1 MIHFE
6 KYQLRNGLR
15 LLFNIDRNTPLVAF
29 NLMYNVGSKYE
40 QENKTGLAHLF
51 EHLMFLGTNN
61 IKDFDYYTQ
70 LAGGENNA
78 FTNNDVTDFYITIP
92 KANIETAFWLES
104 DRMSNLTLTKK
115 KFSTEKNVVIEEF
128 KETTL
133 NVPYG
138 DMWHLLSEM
147 SYKDHPYRWPT
158 IGKSID
164 DINTITLNDA
174 LDFYNNFYSPSNAVL
189 AITGDIEVDKM
200 IELSEK
206 WFGGINKSLS
216 HNERFIL
223 PKEPVQEKFVEQV
236 IKSNVPSNAI
246 YLAFHIAGR
255 MENEYYSHEII
266 SDLLGRGRSARLYQ
280 KLVKDQEIFSEV
292 TAYLSGNSDPGLLVV
307 EGLISENVE
316 VERAEKSLFYELDL
330 LQNSKVDDQE
340 LEKIK
345 NKMEN
350 QLAFEEAN
358 IMNKAI
364 NLCQFEILG
373 NVDMINDQIEM
384 YRNVTPEMILEQS
397 QTIFNMQNCSK
408 LLYLKN

>member
-6 KYQLRNGLR
+6 KYQLKNGLR
-15 LLFNIDRNTPLVAF
+15 LLLNVDRNTPLVAF
-29 NLMYNVGSKYE
+29 NLMYNVGSKFE

-51 EHLMFLGTNN
+51 EHLMFLGTSN

-104 DRMSNLTLTKK
+104 DRMSNLDLKK
-115 KFSTEKNVVIEEF
+115 RKFNTEKNVVIEEF

-147 SYKDHPYRWPT
+147 SYKVHPYKWPT

-164 DINTITLNDA
+164 DIKKISLEDA
-174 LDFYNNFYSPSNAVL
+174 MEFYENFYNPSNAVL
-189 AITGDIEVDKM
+189 SVTGDIEIDKI

-206 WFGGINKSLS
+206 WFGNIDKIKPSA
-216 HNERFIL
+216 ERFIL
-223 PKEPVQEKFVEQV
+223 PEEPVQNTFTEKV
-236 IKSNVPSNAI
+236 INSNVPSNAI

-255 MENEYYSHEII
+255 MEIDYYTHELI

-292 TAYLSGNSDPGLLVV
+292 NAYLSGNSEPGLLIV

-316 VERAEKSLFYELDL
+316 VERAEKSLFNELNL
-330 LQNSKVDDQE
+330 LQNTKVDDLE

-358 IMNKAI
+358 IMNKSI
-364 NLCQFEILG
+364 NLCQFELLG
-373 NVDMINDQIEM
+373 NVNLINDQIQM

-397 QTIFNMQNCSK
+397 QTIFNLQNCSK

>member
-6 KYQLRNGLR
+6 KYQLKNGLR
-15 LLFNIDRNTPLVAF
+15 LLLNVDRNTPLVAF
-29 NLMYNVGSKYE
+29 NLMYNVGSKFE

-51 EHLMFLGTNN
+51 EHLMFLGTKN

-78 FTNNDVTDFYITIP
+78 FTNNDVTDYYITIP

-104 DRMSNLTLTKK
+104 DRMSNLALSKR
-115 KFSTEKNVVIEEF
+115 KFNTEKNVVIEEF

-147 SYKDHPYRWPT
+147 SYKDHPYKWPT

-164 DINTITLNDA
+164 DIKKITLDDA
-174 LDFYNNFYSPSNAVL
+174 MEFYDNFYTPSNAVL
-189 AITGDIEVDKM
+189 TVTGDIELDKI

-206 WFGGINKSLS
+206 WFGNIEKSKLS
-216 HNERFIL
+216 AERFNF
-223 PKEPVQEKFVEQV
+223 PVESVQSAFNEKV

-292 TAYLSGNSDPGLLVV
+292 NAYLSGNSDPGLLIV
-307 EGLISENVE
+307 EGLISEDVD
-316 VERAEKSLFYELDL
+316 VERAEKSLLDELNL
-330 LQNSKVDDQE
+330 LQNHKIDDQE

-373 NVDMINDQIEM
+373 NVDIINDQIEM
-384 YRNVTPEMILEQS
+384 YRNVTPDMILEQS
-397 QTIFNMQNCSK
+397 KTIFNLQNCSK
-408 LLYLKN
+408 LIYLKN

>member
-1 MIHFE
+1 MIQFE
-6 KYQLRNGLR
+6 KYQLKNGLR
-15 LLFNIDRNTPLVAF
+15 LLLNVDRNTPLVAF
-29 NLMYNVGSKYE
+29 NLMYNVGSKFE
-40 QENKTGLAHLF
+40 KENKTGLAHLF
-51 EHLMFLGTNN
+51 EHLMFLGTSN

-104 DRMSNLTLTKK
+104 DRMSNLALSKR
-115 KFSTEKNVVIEEF
+115 KFNTEKNVVIEEF

-147 SYKDHPYRWPT
+147 SYKVHPYKWPT

-164 DINTITLNDA
+164 DIKKITLDDA
-174 LDFYNNFYSPSNAVL
+174 MDFYDNFYSPSNAVL
-189 AITGDIEVDKM
+189 TVTGDIEINKI

-206 WFGGINKSLS
+206 WFGNIEKPKPSA
-216 HNERFIL
+216 ERFIF
-223 PKEPVQEKFVEQV
+223 PVESDQSLFNEKV

-246 YLAFHIAGR
+246 YMAFHIAGR
-255 MENEYYSHEII
+255 MENEYYTHEII

-292 TAYLSGNSDPGLLVV
+292 NAYLSGNSDPGLLIV
-307 EGLISENVE
+307 EGLISEDID
-316 VERAEKSLFYELDL
+316 VERAEKSLFNELDL
-330 LQNSKVDDQE
+330 LQNTKIEDQE

-384 YRNVTPEMILEQS
+384 YRNVTPDMILEQS
-397 QTIFNMQNCSK
+397 KTIFNLQNCSK

>member
-1 MIHFE
+1 MIQFE
-6 KYQLRNGLR
+6 KYQLKNGLR
-15 LLFNIDRNTPLVAF
+15 LLLNVDKNTPLVAF
-29 NLMYNVGSKYE
+29 NLMYNVGSKFE
-40 QENKTGLAHLF
+40 KPNKTGLAHLF
-51 EHLMFLGTNN
+51 EHLMFLGTSN

-104 DRMSNLTLTKK
+104 DRMSNLALSKR
-115 KFSTEKNVVIEEF
+115 KFNTEKNVVIEEF

-147 SYKDHPYRWPT
+147 SYKVHPYKWPT

-164 DINTITLNDA
+164 DIKKITLDDA
-174 LDFYNNFYSPSNAVL
+174 MDFYDNFYSPSNAVL
-189 AITGDIEVDKM
+189 TVTGDIEINKI

-206 WFGGINKSLS
+206 WFGNIEKPKPSA
-216 HNERFIL
+216 ERFIFQV
-223 PKEPVQEKFVEQV
+223 ESVQSLFNEKV

-246 YLAFHIAGR
+246 YMAFHIAGR
-255 MENEYYSHEII
+255 MENEYYTHEII

-292 TAYLSGNSDPGLLVV
+292 NAYLSGNSDPGLLIV
-307 EGLISENVE
+307 EGLISEDID
-316 VERAEKSLFYELDL
+316 VERAEKSLFNELNL
-330 LQNSKVDDQE
+330 LQNTKIEDQE

-373 NVDMINDQIEM
+373 NVEMINDQIEM
-384 YRNVTPEMILEQS
+384 YRNVTPDMILEQS
-397 QTIFNMQNCSK
+397 KTIFNLQNCSK
-408 LLYLKN
+408 LVYLKN

>member
-6 KYQLRNGLR
+6 KYQLKNGLR
-15 LLFNIDRNTPLVAF
+15 LLLNVDRNTPLVAF
-29 NLMYNVGSKYE
+29 NLMYNVGSKFE

-51 EHLMFLGTNN
+51 EHLMFLGTSN
-61 IKDFDYYTQ
+61 IKNFDYFTQ

-104 DRMSNLTLTKK
+104 DRMSNLDFKK
-115 KFSTEKNVVIEEF
+115 RKFNTEKNVVIEEF

-147 SYKDHPYRWPT
+147 SYKVHPYKWPT

-164 DINTITLNDA
+164 DIKKISLEDA
-174 LDFYNNFYSPSNAVL
+174 MEFYDNFYTPSNAVL
-189 AITGDIEVDKM
+189 SVSGDIEIDKI

-206 WFGGINKSLS
+206 WFGNIDKLQPSA
-216 HNERFIL
+216 EKFIL
-223 PKEPVQEKFVEQV
+223 QEEPVQSTFTEKL
-236 IKSNVPSNAI
+236 IKSTVPSNAI
-246 YLAFHIAGR
+246 YLAFHTAGR
-255 MENEYYSHEII
+255 MGNDYYTHEII

-292 TAYLSGNSDPGLLVV
+292 NAYLSGNSEPGLLIV

-316 VERAEKSLFYELDL
+316 VERAEKSLFYELNL
-330 LQNSKVDDQE
+330 LQNSKVEDTE

-373 NVDMINDQIEM
+373 NVDMINDQIQM
-384 YRNVTPEMILEQS
+384 YRNVTSEMILQQS
-397 QTIFNMQNCSK
+397 QTIFNLQNCSK
-408 LLYLKN
+408 LFYLKN